1 MTGKGKMRRG
11 RLILAAACLL
21 LGIAMPVKASEEPG
35 DSGQCGADITWKYES
50 VTVNGYEEYML
61 VLTGSGAMTNEY
73 LKRVDFVEGGTWH
86 WETEPPWNIA
96 ELYGIRL
103 DDRITT
109 IGDGAFGNIMLFDP
123 NQAGSTGEADGTLV
137 LPKNLTSIGRLAFTN
152 AKLGAIYIGS
162 QVTKVGEEAFSF
174 CEMEDLFVAS
184 KTLDFGKEPRVLYD
198 CTLKTIHA
206 PKGSKAEAYAK
217 AHNIGYEE
225 WDGTDY
231 GKTSYTV
238 TLDAGDGAFPQTAQ
252 SSRYTVS
259 ADRKTAVR
267 EVSIGA
273 VSVPVPDIAPAL
285 EGKYFGGWYLGNA
298 PFAFETTALKQDT
311 TLTAKWLDTPTA
323 PVLTICNES
332 EYWVTLSWELR
343 MDANLKGYRVYRE
356 STAGAGFVKLTDLSA
371 DRDAYTDSVNQGDVL
386 KKQTYCYYIEAV
398 YETDGV
404 ENPVTSNQVS
414 CNGMIYNADLIEQT
428 GGLYVGARLLNAEGQ
443 EIPSLT
449 IHEGETSEELFL
461 ALVKKDGTTVFWQD
475 ASKDFPERASVD
487 WGIGLPY
494 PARYPVGDASED
506 MEPYEYVKFP
516 IGYLNDSRCTR
527 LKGLKITGG
536 QQLYLYVAGQPGFMM
551 AIPVT
556 VEAAEPGVTY
566 PSYDDKEGNVTDN
579 LQAGLQVL
587 RDAVRNR
594 ESYKEVYIKKS
605 ACDPSIAAYNEL
617 RSQDESN
624 NPSGS
629 GQGGLIPEWVEAEL
643 YDVNKER
650 AGMKPWE
657 GDYAYYAILVGGTNA
672 DLEYPVKIYGEEYYK
687 LTMNASKY
695 GTTVQQEEAV
705 DAKVAE
711 LLNGRFAGM
720 KGQSEYARA
729 KALYNFVST
738 SIQWNNSDPVYYYAY
753 GGLCKG
759 KATCMGSALV
769 FQRLAAELGLES
781 KVIMGLDSA
790 AHAYNLVKIQGK
802 YYFLDCTVKDPK
814 RGFLKGSRNFYHAL
828 LQDRYLSTA
837 FQTYYMANISENDYV
852 GGQDSTLGKTALR
865 ALTDEEINA
874 VSEGAYT
881 GIADRT
887 KAKYAVKGT
896 VIQATPFD
904 KAHPLK
910 PVYEANSDAQ
920 NYVLAFR
927 MTIDKEKLQDSG
939 TVKFFAGKGESE
951 GFTKAN
957 STLKDGY
964 LDVLCPI
971 DEGVSIVIDY
981 DTADESASRYEA
993 VTYTM
998 DFSKLVKAPVRASG
1012 TAQERTDAVAET
1024 GIELSSPFI
1033 SYRNG
1038 DKEVTVVYDAVA
1050 YSSAINKENTGLAE
1064 TAGNYAALRIS
1075 APEAMLGTKALGNTT
1090 AAFSQESS
1098 DGSGN
1103 SPQSDGCV
1111 MKWGPNQT
1119 YLDCFCKME
1128 KGKDK
1133 SLTIIWAG
1141 KDMQTQNITLRASQ
1155 DCYMETD
1162 GAGKDAAKKVAFNGF
1177 PATLYVGQSQ
1187 IADVKVTRA
1196 YEKDEVQLSFTSDD
1210 SNILSVNRVTGEVK
1224 ALRPGKAT
1232 LTVRAAGLDRKG
1244 KVVSASKKITVKQVP
1259 APAGVKITEIKDVS
1273 VAATWKK
1280 NSNSRWTEGYAV
1292 PYTSGLGSNAKAW
1305 KAAVEKALAEAGLDN
1320 GMPESMTDEQRQ
1332 ALENKLSD
1340 ALCPGAEGKVVS
1352 ARAQVTEGR
1361 LIWESGLRPNTS
1373 YVFYLR
1379 NMTENAAGE
1388 ISYAGWMS
1396 GKLKTKLPVLTK
1408 IQLTAYDANGS
1419 EAAFND
1425 QENSGYSYTDPTN
1438 DRIPARVRYELSA
1451 ADSWQN
1457 DKDIFKSPSYKST
1470 NAKVVKVNNKGMLSL
1485 GGQAGIAE
1493 IYVTGKDTSGAVRE
1507 SNRIKIRVVKSLR
1520 TIKNK
1525 TTALVLGQS
1534 VSLQELVG
1542 CDVKGSADAFALE
1555 KVDLAAMADELEQN
1569 GKDCFTVVYPA
1580 GEKEKAV
1587 ITPFAYPVDEKSGE
1601 RKKGASLTISVK
1613 LYDKAGEGRQLLDT
1627 KNAVIKVNDM
1637 PAPAIN
1643 KATALDTSVEIIF
1656 KPSAVVREMDGAQY
1670 YYTLTLTNQS
1680 TGEEKTYKAQAAES
1694 GSGLSQQN
1702 PAEETTQ
1709 TFAYEP
1715 VLDKKGQLS
1724 AYRCTING
1732 LAAATGYEV
1741 VVTANYLPTA
1751 QEQQGVLSNTPVQK
1765 ASGKKKFTTLK
1776 PVLAAEN
1783 SMKISLVSMEE
1794 LWADTDAAGQEITH
1808 DTVVELKNG
1817 KTYVMFADIGDY
1829 DRVLGADRIKWS
1841 VTSDPKGAAA
1851 VKTSSD
1857 SYAANLTLSRCGT
1870 VRVQAVSTLSKKVV
1884 CSFTVEV
1891 KPYQYEHSSTQAGG
1905 NENEN

>member
-1 MTGKGKMRRG
+1 MTGKGKKRSG

-21 LGIAMPVKASEEPG
+21 LGIVIPVKAAEETG
-35 DSGQCGADITWKYES
+35 DSGQCGADITWKYEP
-50 VTVNGYEEYML
+50 VMVNGYEESML

-73 LKRVDFVEGGTWH
+73 LKRVDYVEGGTWH

-109 IGDGAFGNIMLFDP
+109 IGDGAFGNIRLFDP
-123 NQAGSTGEADGTLV
+123 NQAGATGEADGTLV

-152 AKLGAIYIGS
+152 AKLGAIYIGPH
-162 QVTKVGEEAFSF
+162 VTEVGEEAFSF

-184 KTLDFGKEPRVLYD
+184 KTLDFGKEPDVFFE

-206 PKGSKAEAYAK
+206 PKGSKAAVYAK

-238 TLDAGDGAFPQTAQ
+238 TLDAGDGAFPQAAQ
-252 SSRYTVS
+252 SSRYTIS

-285 EGKYFGGWYLGNA
+285 AGKYFGGWYLGNA

-311 TLTAKWLDTPTA
+311 TLTAKWLDTPTV

-343 MDANLKGYRVYRE
+343 MDANLKGYRVYRK
-356 STAGAGFVKLTDLSA
+356 STTDAGFEKLTDLSA
-371 DRDAYTDSVNQGDVL
+371 DRDAYTDSVKQGDVL
-386 KKQTYCYYIEAV
+386 KKQAYCYYIEAV

-428 GGLYVGARLLNAEGQ
+428 GGLYVGAKLLNAKGQ

-506 MEPYEYVKFP
+506 MGPYEYAKFP

-566 PSYDDKEGNVTDN
+566 PSYDDKEGNVTDD

-594 ESYKEVYIKKS
+594 EGYKEVYIKKS

-617 RSQDESN
+617 RSQDESD
-624 NPSGS
+624 NPSGNPL
-629 GQGGLIPEWVEAEL
+629 GGLIPDWMNAEL
-643 YDVNKER
+643 YDVNKGR

-657 GDYAYYAILVGGTNA
+657 GDYAYYAIQMGSSNA
-672 DLEYPVKIYGEEYYK
+672 DTDYPVMIYGEEYYRLA
-687 LTMNASKY
+687 LTASKY
-695 GTTVQQEEAV
+695 ATTAAQEAAV
-705 DAKVAE
+705 DKKVEE
-711 LLNGRFAGM
+711 LLNGRLAGA

-729 KALYNFVST
+729 KAVYDFVST
-738 SIQWNNSDPVYYYAY
+738 SMYYDNSDPVHHLAY

-759 KATCMGSALV
+759 KATCMGFALS

-781 KVIMGLDSA
+781 KVLMGMDGG
-790 AHAYNLVKIQGK
+790 AHTYNLVKIQGK
-802 YYFLDCTVKDPK
+802 YYYLDCSAKK
-814 RGFLKGSRNFYHAL
+814 FLKGKRNFNTAP

-837 FQTYYMANISENDYV
+837 FQTYYIANISENDYV
-852 GGQDSTLGKTALR
+852 GGQDSTLGGAAFR
-865 ALTDEEINA
+865 ALTDEEISA
-874 VSEGAYT
+874 VSGGVYT

-887 KAKYAVKGT
+887 KANYAVKGT
-896 VIQATPFD
+896 VIQVTPFD
-904 KAHPLK
+904 KEHPLK
-910 PVYEANSDAQ
+910 PVYDANADTQ

-927 MTIDKEKLQDSG
+927 LTIDKEKLDENG
-939 TVKFFAGKGESE
+939 TVKLFAGVGESE
-951 GFTKAN
+951 SFTKAN

-964 LDVLCPI
+964 LDVLCPL
-971 DEGVSIVIDY
+971 DEGVSIAIDY
-981 DTADESASRYEA
+981 DTDDENASRYEA

-1012 TAQERTDAVAET
+1012 TVQERTDAVAET
-1024 GIELSSPFI
+1024 GIELSSPSI

-1038 DKEVTVVYDAVA
+1038 DKEVTAVYDAVA

-1090 AAFSQESS
+1090 AAFLQESG

-1111 MKWGPNQT
+1111 MKWGANQT

-1133 SLTIIWAG
+1133 SLTIVWAG
-1141 KDMQTQNITLRASQ
+1141 KDTQTQNITLRASQ

-1162 GAGKDAAKKVAFNGF
+1162 GADKDAPKKVAFNGL

-1196 YEKDEVQLSFTSDD
+1196 YEKDEVQFSFTSDD

-1273 VAATWKK
+1273 AAATWKK

-1292 PYTSGLGSNAKAW
+1292 PYTSSLGSNAKAW
-1305 KAAVEKALAEAGLDN
+1305 KAAVEKALTEAVLDN
-1320 GMPESMTDEQRQ
+1320 GLPENMTAEQKQ

-1340 ALCPGAEGKVVS
+1340 ALCPGAEGKVVTAS
-1352 ARAQVTEGR
+1352 ARVTEGR
-1361 LIWESGLRPNTS
+1361 LVWESGLRPNTS

-1388 ISYAGWMS
+1388 VSYAGWMS
-1396 GKLKTKLPVLTK
+1396 GKLTTKMPVLTK
-1408 IQLTAYDANGS
+1408 IQLTAYDANG
-1419 EAAFND
+1419 AAVAFND
-1425 QENSGYSYTDPTN
+1425 LENGGYSYTDPTN
-1438 DRIPARVRYELSA
+1438 DRIPASVGYELSA

-1470 NAKVVKVNNKGMLSL
+1470 NAKVVKVNGKGQLSL
-1485 GGQAGIAE
+1485 GGHAGTAE

-1507 SNRIKIRVVKSLR
+1507 SNRITIRVVKSLQ
-1520 TIKNK
+1520 TIKDK
-1525 TTALVLGQS
+1525 TTTLTLGQS
-1534 VSLQELVG
+1534 VSVQELVG

-1555 KVDLAAMADELEQN
+1555 KVDLAAMVDELEQN
-1569 GKDCFTVVYPA
+1569 GRDCFTVVYPA

-1587 ITPFAYPVDEKSGE
+1587 ITPFAYPVDEMSGE

-1613 LYDKAGEGRQLLDT
+1613 LYDKAGEGRRLLDT

-1637 PAPAIN
+1637 PAPSISKVAV
-1643 KATALDTSVEIIF
+1643 LDNSVDITF
-1656 KPSAVVREMDGAQY
+1656 KPSAVVQEMEGAQY

-1680 TGEEKTYKAQAAES
+1680 TGEEKTYKALAEES
-1694 GSGLSQQN
+1694 GSDPS
-1702 PAEETTQ
+1702 Q

-1732 LAAATGYEV
+1732 LAAATGYEA

-1751 QEQQGVLSNTPVQK
+1751 QGEQAGSTKTPVQK
-1765 ASGKKKFTTLK
+1765 DSGKKKFTTLK

-1783 SMKISLVSMEE
+1783 SMKISLVSLEE
-1794 LWADTDAAGQEITH
+1794 LWADADAAGQEITH
-1808 DTVVELKNG
+1808 DTVVELRNG

-1851 VKTSSD
+1851 VKASSD

-1891 KPYQYEHSSTQAGG
+1891 KPYQYDNGSTQAGG

>member
-1 MTGKGKMRRG
+1 MTGKRKKRSG

-21 LGIAMPVKASEEPG
+21 LGIAMPVKASEETPTSGKCG
-35 DSGQCGADITWKYES
+35 DNITWKIEKLA
-50 VTVNGYEEYML
+50 TAGREDDTL
-61 VLTGSGAMTNEY
+61 KLTGSGPMYNY
-73 LKRVDFVEGGTWH
+73 LEKKENDFSFWYEAN
-86 WETEPPWNIA
+86 PPWKDQSFI
-96 ELYGIRL
+96 GVSL
-103 DDRITT
+103 DNDITT
-109 IGDGAFGNIMLFDP
+109 IGDGAFESFWLYDVK
-123 NQAGSTGEADGTLV
+123 QGEIDFSQYGTMI
-137 LPKNLTSIGRLAFTN
+137 LPKNLTSIGRQAFAN
-152 AKLGAIYIGS
+152 ASISTLYIGPK
-162 QVTKVGEEAFSF
+162 VTKVGQDAFVS
-174 CEMEDLFVAS
+174 CHVEDLFVAGKS
-184 KTLDFGKEPRVLYD
+184 LDFSKVQGVFAYSWLE
-198 CTLKTIHA
+198 TIHA

-217 AHNIGYEE
+217 ENGYAFVE

-231 GKTSYTV
+231 GKTSYTL
-238 TLDAGDGAFPQTAQ
+238 TLDAGDGAFSRAA
-252 SSRYTVS
+252 SSSSYTIS
-259 ADRKTAVR
+259 EDRKTAVR
-267 EVSIGA
+267 EVSMSED
-273 VSVPVPDIAPAL
+273 SVPAPDIAPAL
-285 EGKYFGGWYLGNA
+285 AGKYFGGWYAGDE
-298 PFAFETTALKQDT
+298 PFDFEKPLKQDM
-311 TLTAKWLDTPTA
+311 TLTAKWLEEPPP
-323 PVLTICNES
+323 PVLKMVNDWEWS
-332 EYWVTLSWELR
+332 MTLFWDMRLDE
-343 MDANLKGYRVYRE
+343 NLKGYRVYRAD
-356 STAGAGFVKLTDLSA
+356 TPDAAFVKITENDLPA
-371 DRDAYTDSVNQGDVL
+371 DKAAYTDSIAKEDIPQ
-386 KKQTYCYYIEAV
+386 KAAYRYRIEAV
-398 YETDGV
+398 YEIEGAEKTL
-404 ENPVTSNQVS
+404 ESNIVS
-414 CNGMIYNADLIEQT
+414 CDGMIYNTDLIKHT
-428 GGLYVGARLLNAEGQ
+428 GGLYVGAKLVDKKKQ
-443 EIPSLT
+443 KISSLT
-449 IHEGETSEELFL
+449 LHEGETSEELFL
-461 ALVKKDGTTVFWQD
+461 ALEKKDGTTVLWQD
-475 ASKDFPERASVD
+475 ALQDISGDVSFE
-487 WGIGLPY
+487 WGLGLPY
-494 PARYPVGDASED
+494 PFGVPESYVSE
-506 MEPYEYVKFP
+506 ETAPYEYARFP
-516 IGYLNDSRCTR
+516 MGYLYDTSCTR
-527 LKGLKITGG
+527 LKGLKITEG

-551 AIPVT
+551 TIPVT
-556 VEAAEPGVTY
+556 VEAAEPGVSY
-566 PSYDDKEGNVTDN
+566 PSYDDKEGIVTDD
-579 LQAGLQVL
+579 LQKGLQIL

-594 ESYKEVYIKKS
+594 IKHKVVYIKKS

-617 RSQDESN
+617 RAQDKED
-624 NPSGS
+624 NPSGDPR
-629 GQGGLIPEWVEAEL
+629 GGFIPEWLEAEL
-643 YDVNKER
+643 FDINKGR
-650 AGMKPWE
+650 PGMAPWE
-657 GDYAYYAILVGGTNA
+657 GDYAFFAIGQRGIHA
-672 DLEYPVKIYGEEYYK
+672 DLDNPVKIYGEDYFK
-687 LTMNASKY
+687 LELNADQY
-695 GTTVQQEEAV
+695 VTTLEQEAAV

-711 LLNGRFAGM
+711 LLNGRFAGL
-720 KGQSEYARA
+720 KGKSEYARA
-729 KALYNFVST
+729 KALYDFVST
-738 SIQWNNSDPVYYYAY
+738 SMHYDNSDPVYHWAY
-753 GGLCKG
+753 GGLCLG
-759 KATCMGSALV
+759 KATCGGSALS

-781 KVIMGLDSA
+781 KVLVGLDPG

-802 YYFLDCTVKDPK
+802 FYYLDCTVKDPR
-814 RGFLKGSRNFYHAL
+814 RGFLKGSSTFSHAP
-828 LQDRYLSTA
+828 LQSPYLSTA
-837 FQTYYMANISENDYV
+837 FKIAYMDQISVTDYQP
-852 GGQDSTLGKTALR
+852 GASSTLGKTALR

-887 KAKYAVKGT
+887 KANYAVKGT
-896 VIQATPFD
+896 VIQVTPFD
-904 KAHPLK
+904 KEHPLK
-910 PVYEANSDAQ
+910 PVYDANADTQ

-927 MTIDKEKLQDSG
+927 LTIDKEKLDENG
-939 TVKFFAGKGESE
+939 TVKLFVGAGESE
-951 GFTKAN
+951 SFTKAN

-971 DEGVSIVIDY
+971 DEGVSIAIDY
-981 DTADESASRYEA
+981 DTDDENASRYEA

-1012 TAQERTDAVAET
+1012 TVQERTDAVAET
-1024 GIELSSPFI
+1024 GIELSSPSMI
-1033 SYRNG
+1033 YRNS
-1038 DKEVTVVYDAVA
+1038 DKEVTAVYDAVA

-1090 AAFSQESS
+1090 AAFLQESG

-1111 MKWGPNQT
+1111 MKWGANQT

-1141 KDMQTQNITLRASQ
+1141 KDTQTQNITLRASQ

-1162 GAGKDAAKKVAFNGF
+1162 GSGKDAPKKVAFNGL

-1273 VAATWKK
+1273 AAATWKK

-1292 PYTSGLGSNAKAW
+1292 PYTSSLGSNAKAW
-1305 KAAVEKALAEAGLDN
+1305 KAAVEKALTEAVPDN
-1320 GMPESMTDEQRQ
+1320 GMPENMTAEQKQ

-1340 ALCPGAEGKVVS
+1340 ALCPGAEGKVVTAS
-1352 ARAQVTEGR
+1352 ARVTEGR
-1361 LIWESGLRPNTS
+1361 LVWESGLCPNTS

-1388 ISYAGWMS
+1388 VSYAGWMS
-1396 GKLKTKLPVLTK
+1396 GKLTTKMPVLTK
-1408 IQLTAYDANGS
+1408 IQLTAYDANG
-1419 EAAFND
+1419 AAVAFND
-1425 QENSGYSYTDPTN
+1425 LENGGYSYTDPTN
-1438 DRIPARVRYELSA
+1438 DRIPASVGYELSA

-1470 NAKVVKVNNKGMLSL
+1470 NAKVVKVNGKGQLSL
-1485 GGQAGIAE
+1485 GGHAGTAE

-1507 SNRIKIRVVKSLR
+1507 SNRITIRVVKSLQ
-1520 TIKNK
+1520 TIKDK
-1525 TTALVLGQS
+1525 TTTLTLGQS
-1534 VSLQELVG
+1534 VSVQELVG
-1542 CDVKGSADAFALE
+1542 CDLKGSADAFALE
-1555 KVDLAAMADELEQN
+1555 KVDLAAMVDELEQN
-1569 GKDCFTVVYPA
+1569 GRDCFTVIYPA

-1587 ITPFAYPVDEKSGE
+1587 ITPFAYPVDEMSGE

-1613 LYDKAGEGRQLLDT
+1613 LYDKAGEGRRLLDT

-1637 PAPAIN
+1637 PAPSISKVAV
-1643 KATALDTSVEIIF
+1643 LDNSVDITF
-1656 KPSAVVREMDGAQY
+1656 KPSAVVQEMEGAQY

-1680 TGEEKTYKAQAAES
+1680 TGEEKTYKALAEES
-1694 GSGLSQQN
+1694 GSGPS
-1702 PAEETTQ
+1702 Q
-1709 TFAYEP
+1709 TFVYEP

-1732 LAAATGYEV
+1732 LAAATGYEA

-1751 QEQQGVLSNTPVQK
+1751 QGEQTGSTKTPVQK
-1765 ASGKKKFTTLK
+1765 DSGKKKFTTLK

-1783 SMKISLVSMEE
+1783 SMKISLVSLEE
-1794 LWADTDAAGQEITH
+1794 LWADADAAGQEITH
-1808 DTVVELKNG
+1808 DTVVELRNG

-1851 VKTSSD
+1851 VKASSD

-1891 KPYQYEHSSTQAGG
+1891 KPYQYDNGSTQAGG